1 MEQPLH
7 LLLFFLIQKQCTNL
21 IHSNINTNYR
31 LPGNIFKK
39 NTCSKA
45 EYGSRGN
52 ENEIKKHN
60 KYYKLLKALHFFKFI
75 SPIFPDFWRI

>member
-39 NTCSKA
+39 IIVVKQSMGA
-45 EYGSRGN
+45 EEMKMR
-52 ENEIKKHN
+52 
-60 KYYKLLKALHFFKFI
+60 
-75 SPIFPDFWRI
+75 

>member
-7 LLLFFLIQKQCTNL
+7 LLLFFLIQKRCTKL

-39 NTCSKA
+39 NNYSKA
-45 EYGSRGN
+45 ECGSREN
-52 ENEIKKHN
+52 ENEIKKHT
-60 KYYKLLKALHFFKFI
+60 Y
-75 SPIFPDFWRI
+75 